1 MEVVCWLRATLALLP
16 LLFAPAATN
25 IDLSSSSS
33 ETGDLASLLTA
44 SLGYWSAGPA
54 HLLLLGGAGRDDE
67 AACRCQDLIKSGGGG
82 DSLWRVV
89 EVGGVGGFD
98 VLEEALVGKGAAP
111 DGVTLVV
118 LGDGEG
124 EEQSPFREA
133 VKNGLMERATWLL
146 PEGAFRPE
154 DIKSRCFYLLDEII
168 NHLYIQYCIYHA
180 LPLGSTATSSSTT
193 SPEVEVLTWWRPSQ

>member
-25 IDLSSSSS
+25 IDPSSSSSSS

-44 SLGYWSAGPA
+44 SLGHWPAGPA

-67 AACRCQDLIKSGGGG
+67 AASRCQDLIRSGGGG

-89 EVGGVGGFD
+89 KAASTASFEQVEEVLMGS
-98 VLEEALVGKGAAP
+98 GAAP
-111 DGVTLVV
+111 DGVTVVV
-118 LGDGEG
+118 LEDGE
-124 EEQSPFREA
+124 EEHEVKSPFRQA
-133 VKNGLMERATWLL
+133 VKDGLMERGTWLL

-154 DIKSRCFYLLDEII
+154 DIKSR
-168 NHLYIQYCIYHA
+168 
-180 LPLGSTATSSSTT
+180 
-193 SPEVEVLTWWRPSQ
+193 

>member
-1 MEVVCWLRATLALLP
+1 MPISVVMEVVCWLRATLALLL
-16 LLFAPAATN
+16 LLFTPAATN
-25 IDLSSSSS
+25 IEPSSSS

-44 SLGYWSAGPA
+44 SLGYWPAGPA

-67 AACRCQDLIKSGGGG
+67 AASRCQDLIRSGGGG

-98 VLEEALVGKGAAP
+98 EVEEALVGKGAAP

-154 DIKSRCFYLLDEII
+154 DIKSRCF
-168 NHLYIQYCIYHA
+168 
-180 LPLGSTATSSSTT
+180 LP
-193 SPEVEVLTWWRPSQ
+193 PRRNN